1 MTESGLAV
9 AAATAASPFG
19 RVDGRE
25 LGADEVLAKAALEN
39 FPVALTLL
47 PPAERR
53 RLEAIYGYARLV
65 DDAGDLYEGDRAAL
79 LDWIEA
85 DLDRAYDGRAEHPLL
100 QRLSTVVRDL
110 ALPREPFLRLLDAN
124 RQDQVVSRYSTWA
137 DLAAYCDLSANPVGE
152 LVLHVFDA
160 ATPERIRW
168 SDAVCTGLQLAEHW
182 QDVGED
188 LSRGRI
194 YLPQEDLSAF
204 RVAEADLASG
214 APSPAFRE
222 LMTFEVERAR
232 GLLAEGLL
240 LVASLS
246 GRHRLA
252 VAGYVG
258 GGRAALDAVERSGFD
273 VLRRSPRAGG
283 RRRAAATMR
292 VLREAR

>member
-1 MTESGLAV
+1 MTGSGLAV
-9 AAATAASPFG
+9 AAATAASPSG
-19 RVDGRE
+19 SSAHGV
-25 LGADEVLAKAALEN
+25 GADEVMAQAAYEN
-39 FPVALTLL
+39 FPVAMSLL
-47 PPAERR
+47 PPTERR

-65 DDAGDLYEGDRAAL
+65 DDAGDIYDGDRAAL
-79 LDWIEA
+79 LDWIES
-85 DLDRAYDGRAEHPLL
+85 DLERAYAGRAEHPLL

-124 RQDQVVSRYSTWA
+124 RQDQVVSRYATWA

-152 LVLHVFDA
+152 LVLHVFGA

-188 LSRGRI
+188 LGRGRI
-194 YLPQEDLSAF
+194 YLPQEDLAAF
-204 RVAEADLASG
+204 EVAEADLASA
-214 APSPAFRE
+214 APSAAVRE

-258 GGRAALDAVERSGFD
+258 GGRAALDAVEHSAFD
-273 VLRRSPRAGG
+273 VLRRSPRAGS
-283 RRRAAATMR
+283 RERVVATMR

>member
-1 MTESGLAV
+1 MTGSGLAV
-9 AAATAASPFG
+9 AAAAAASPSG
-19 RVDGRE
+19 SLGQG
-25 LGADEVLAKAALEN
+25 LGADEVLAQAAHEN
-39 FPVALTLL
+39 FPVAMAML
-47 PPAERR
+47 PPTERR

-65 DDAGDLYEGDRAAL
+65 DDAGDVYDGDRAAL

-85 DLDRAYDGRAEHPLL
+85 DLDRAYAGTAEHPLL

-110 ALPREPFLRLLDAN
+110 TLPREPFLRLLDAN
-124 RQDQVVSRYSTWA
+124 RQDQVVSRYATWA

-152 LVLHVFDA
+152 LVLYVFGA

-188 LSRGRI
+188 LARGRI
-194 YLPQEDLSAF
+194 YVPQEDMAGFGVL
-204 RVAEADLASG
+204 EADLASET
-214 APSPAFRE
+214 PSPAFRD
-222 LMTFEVERAR
+222 LMAFEVERAR

-240 LVASLS
+240 LVGSLS
-246 GRHRLA
+246 GRHRVA
-252 VAGYVG
+252 VAGYIG
-258 GGRAALDAVERSGFD
+258 GGRAALDAIAHSGFD

-283 RRRAAATMR
+283 RDRAFATMR

>member
-1 MTESGLAV
+1 MTGSGLAV
-9 AAATAASPFG
+9 AAATAASPSG
-19 RVDGRE
+19 RPGP
-25 LGADEVLAKAALEN
+25 GADEVLAQAAHEN
-39 FPVALTLL
+39 FPVALRLL

-53 RLEAIYGYARLV
+53 QLEAIYGYARLV
-65 DDAGDLYEGDRAAL
+65 DDSGDVYEGDRGAL

-85 DLDRAYDGRAEHPLL
+85 DLDRAYVGRAEHQLL

-124 RQDQVVSRYSTWA
+124 RQDQVVSRYATWD

-152 LVLHVFDA
+152 LVLHVFGV
-160 ATPERIRW
+160 ATPERVRW

-188 LSRGRI
+188 FGRGRV
-194 YLPQEDLSAF
+194 YLPQEDMVRF
-204 RVAEADLASG
+204 GVVETDLASG
-214 APSPAFRE
+214 SPSGVFQE
-222 LMTFEVERAR
+222 LMAFEVERAR

-240 LVASLS
+240 LVGSLT

-273 VLRRSPRAGG
+273 VLRRSPRA
-283 RRRAAATMR
+283 RSRQRVIATTQ